1 MNFVHNL
8 NIIQHHNNEL
18 HKHFS
23 ELYINIEKKLKQL
36 EEKEENI
43 QQREKELEKKLEE
56 IENFNK
62 VSIIKTQDKKIKHLE
77 RRVSQLSIKNGKLD
91 KQNKK
96 NKKKEKNEIKQK
108 LEKTNTKQTDE
119 TPETPETLENNKQ
132 VEEVKTEPELES
144 DYYSESDEE
153 FEIKKIGKK
162 NYYISDSKEVYTI
175 LDNEDVGDC
184 IGILKNKKLVRYK
197 KNK

>member
-1 MNFVHNL
+1 
-8 NIIQHHNNEL
+8 
-18 HKHFS
+18 
-23 ELYINIEKKLKQL
+23 
-36 EEKEENI
+36 
-43 QQREKELEKKLEE
+43 
-56 IENFNK
+56 
-62 VSIIKTQDKKIKHLE
+62 SIIKTQDKKIKHLE

-96 NKKKEKNEIKQK
+96 NKKKEKNETKQK
-108 LEKTNTKQTDE
+108 
-119 TPETPETLENNKQ
+119 PETPKTKKTPKTSETKQ
-132 VEEVKTEPELES
+132 KPETPKTPKNIKPVEEVKIEPELES

-184 IGILKNKKLVRYK
+184 IGILKNKKLVKYK